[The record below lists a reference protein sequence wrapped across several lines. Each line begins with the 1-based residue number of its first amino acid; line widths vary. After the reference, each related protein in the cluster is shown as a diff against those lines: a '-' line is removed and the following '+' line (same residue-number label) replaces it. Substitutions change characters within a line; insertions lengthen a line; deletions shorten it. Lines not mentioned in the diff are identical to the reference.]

1 MVTPKRWLATLLL
14 LTASCAHAG
23 RSGDAQPRVA
33 NNPNV
38 ISLRELRDPVIAG
51 MDALKAIRFLRPN
64 FFRTT
69 GPQSFVNTEA
79 GKVHYS
85 LDYGPVRPVSE
96 LETLTTVMIVEIRYL
111 NANDAHN
118 RFGLNANGGP
128 VIVLLNNKAP

>member
-1 MVTPKRWLATLLL
+1 MTAPQRWLAAMLVVVAAC
-14 LTASCAHAG
+14 ASPRAS
-23 RSGDAQPRVA
+23 RDAQPRVA

-38 ISLRELRDPVIAG
+38 ISLRELRDPVVAS
-51 MDALKAIRFLRPN
+51 MDALKAIRYLRPN

-69 GPQSFVNTEA
+69 GPQSFVNGEA

-85 LDYGPVRPVSE
+85 LDYGPVRPLSE

-111 NANDAHN
+111 DANDAHN

-128 VIVLLNNKAP
+128 VIVLLNNKVP